1 VISDFIKRISN
12 LGVIM
17 NEEMKGYWKY
27 FALLVVAALIN
38 LVGGILG
45 KTTLG
50 YILFFV
56 GLAGLI
62 AGFVFGFTKTTYF
75 KADRLKVLIL
85 GLVLAIL
92 LGASI
97 TLLLNSTFVRP
108 SGNAMFSGMS
118 GTRGASN
125 FSSGTTGTFRNNSGT
140 FSGRTSTSGTNA
152 ARAAAGGG
160 LLGVLLGWLLLI
172 PGVILLIVTAIRLL
186 TKKVS
191 YAGDRW
197 KVLLVGLL
205 VGALLSTSTAILL
218 TRRTRPG
225 TFTPG
230 QMPAGENIPG
240 ANGTMMPPDGTIV
253 PPAGTPGAALTE
265 QATATAMPTATATP
279 AATST
284 PAPTATAT
292 TQTYTSLVVCLDYN
306 QQVGENIRTAPLDTG
321 RIVGTIPMAGC
332 FTVDGKNSQ
341 YPGWYHF
348 ASGQNGM
355 GGIEISPYVEDNNLW
370 VYNHHFDKDQSW
382 LDGLLEVPYTPATT
396 ATPTVA
402 AVTPAATATK

>member
-1 VISDFIKRISN
+1 
-12 LGVIM
+12 M

-27 FALLVVAALIN
+27 FALLVAAALIN

-56 GLAGLI
+56 GLVGVI
-62 AGFVFGFTKTTYF
+62 AGFIFVFIKKSYF

-97 TLLLNSTFVRP
+97 TLLMNSTFVRP

-118 GTRGASN
+118 GTRGTSN
-125 FSSGTTGTFRNNSGT
+125 FGSGTTGTFRSNSGQ
-140 FSGRTSTSGTNA
+140 FSGGTNTGGTSATTNTTA
-152 ARAAAGGG
+152 ATRAAAGGG
-160 LLGVLLGWLLLI
+160 VLGVLLGWLLLI
-172 PGVILLIVTAIRLL
+172 PGVILLIVTGIRLL

-197 KVLLVGLL
+197 KVLLLGLL
-205 VGALLSTSTAILL
+205 VGAMLSTSTAMILTHR
-218 TRRTRPG
+218 TRRG
-225 TFTPG
+225 NFTPG
-230 QMPAGENIPG
+230 QMPAGENFPA
-240 ANGTMMPPDGTIV
+240 ANGTMTAPDGTMMPPS
-253 PPAGTPGAALTE
+253 GTPGVAPAE

-284 PAPTATAT
+284 TAPTATAT

-306 QQVGENIRTAPLDTG
+306 QGVGENIRTSPLETG
-321 RIVGTIPMAGC
+321 TIVGTIPMAGC

-355 GGIEISPYVEDNNLW
+355 GGISISQYANDNNLW
-370 VYNHHFDKDQSW
+370 VYNHHFDKGQNW
-382 LDGLLEVPYTPATT
+382 LDGLLEVPYTAATT
-396 ATPTVA
+396 ATPTA
-402 AVTPAATATK
+402 AATTPAATATK

>member
-1 VISDFIKRISN
+1 
-12 LGVIM
+12 M

-27 FALLVVAALIN
+27 FALLVAAALIN

-56 GLAGLI
+56 GLVGVIGA
-62 AGFVFGFTKTTYF
+62 FVFIFIKKSYF
-75 KADRLKVLIL
+75 KADRLKALIL
-85 GLVLAIL
+85 GLVLAAL

-108 SGNAMFSGMS
+108 TGNAMFSGMS

-125 FSSGTTGTFRNNSGT
+125 FGSGSTGTFSSNSGT
-140 FSGRTSTSGTNA
+140 FSGRTSANGTTQGTTGSNT
-152 ARAAAGGG
+152 ARTAAGGG
-160 LLGVLLGWLLLI
+160 ILGILLGWLLLVA
-172 PGVILLIVTAIRLL
+172 GSILLIVTAVRLL

-191 YAGDRW
+191 YAGERW
-197 KVLLVGLL
+197 KVLLLGLL
-205 VGALLSTSTAILL
+205 VGAMLSTSTAMLL
-218 TRRTRPG
+218 THHTRRG

-230 QMPAGENIPG
+230 QMPSGENFPG
-240 ANGTMMPPDGTIV
+240 ANGTAMPPDGTIV
-253 PPAGTPGAALTE
+253 PPAGTPGAASAE
-265 QATATAMPTATATP
+265 QATATALPTSTSTP

-284 PAPTATAT
+284 TAPTATAT

-332 FTVDGKNSQ
+332 FTIDGKNSQ

-348 ASGQNGM
+348 ASGQNSM
-355 GGIEISPYVEDNNLW
+355 GGIEISPYVDDNNLW

-382 LDGLLEVPYTPATT
+382 LDGLLEVPYTPTTT